1 MQVVEQRKFVMV
13 EADENHNKLW
23 IVTLFDND
31 LVRTEWGRVGKT
43 LQSKD
48 FPQVGRSF
56 MASKI
61 REKEGKGYREFHDAA
76 NGQPVAATPANLE
89 ELAVTQVAGDNRPLA
104 DLIRYLAQKNRH
116 SILGRTTMTY
126 SDTTGLFST
135 PLGVVG
141 QFGIDRANVLLHDL
155 RRYVTG
161 GRQGE
166 REFTRLVEEYLT
178 LIPQDV
184 GRKLEPARFLPDLDA
199 IKRQRDILDA
209 LQASLDTLARGR
221 VSDDRKVW
229 DIEFEE
235 MDAGEV
241 QRVRQFYHAT
251 RKTMHE
257 ASFLDV
263 ARVYRILIRHVH
275 EAYEQTAPALGNVM
289 RLWHGTKTTTS
300 CPSLRVAWSC
310 PIPT

>member
-23 IVTLFDND
+23 IVTLFDTD
-31 LVRTEWGRVGKT
+31 LARTEWGRVGKA

-48 FPQVGRSF
+48 FPRVGRSF

-61 REKEGKGYREFHDAA
+61 REKEGKGYKEFHNAA
-76 NGQPVAATPANLE
+76 NGRPVAATPANLE
-89 ELAVTQVAGDNRPLA
+89 ELAVTQIAGDNRQLA
-104 DLIRYLAQKNRH
+104 DLIHYLAQKNRH

-141 QFGIDRANVLLHDL
+141 QFGMDRANILLADL
-155 RRYVTG
+155 RRSVNA
-161 GRQGE
+161 GRQDE

-199 IKRQRDILDA
+199 IKKQRDILDA

-221 VSDDRKVW
+221 VPTAERVW

-235 MDAGEV
+235 MGADEV
-241 QRVRQFYHAT
+241 RRVRQFYHT
-251 RKTMHE
+251 LSMG
-257 ASFLDV
+257 
-263 ARVYRILIRHVH
+263 
-275 EAYEQTAPALGNVM
+275 YEI
-289 RLWHGTKTTTS
+289 S
-300 CPSLRVAWSC
+300 
-310 PIPT
+310 